1 MIGLLVTG
9 HGHFATGLASSLKLI
24 AGEQNYVEFVDFEEG
39 HSIEVL
45 KNNLRNALNK
55 LAECD
60 GVLVLSDL
68 PGGSPFKTAVEL
80 KFECDSQQM
89 EVIAGTNL
97 PLLIASSTMTAVF
110 ETPMDLAK
118 AMIPEG
124 KDSMICFGMEED
136 DQTEAEFDDDFI

>member
-1 MIGLLVTG
+1 MLGLLITG
-9 HGHFATGLASSLKLI
+9 HGHFATGMNSSLELI
-24 AGEQNYVEFVDFEEG
+24 AGAQANVALVDFEAD

-45 KNNLRNALNK
+45 KDNLNK
-55 LAECD
+55 ALDSLKEYD

-80 KFECDSQQM
+80 KFERPDQAI

-110 ETPMDLAK
+110 DTPLDLAE
-118 AMIPEG
+118 AMMPEG
-124 KDSMICFGMEED
+124 KDSIIRFELAARVEEESD
-136 DQTEAEFDDDFI
+136 EDGI

>member
-1 MIGLLVTG
+1 MLGLLVTG
-9 HGHFATGLASSLKLI
+9 HGHFATGLNSSLELI
-24 AGEQNYVEFVDFEEG
+24 AGAQPNVALVDFEAD

-45 KNNLRNALNK
+45 KDNLNK
-55 LAECD
+55 ALDSLKEYD

-68 PGGSPFKTAVEL
+68 PGGSPFKTAVEC
-80 KFECDSQQM
+80 KFERQDQAI

-110 ETPMDLAK
+110 ESPLDLAE

-124 KDSMICFGMEED
+124 KDSIVRFELAAKVEE
-136 DQTEAEFDDDFI
+136 EADEDGI

>member
-1 MIGLLVTG
+1 MLGLLVTG
-9 HGHFATGLASSLKLI
+9 HGHFATGLNSSLELI
-24 AGEQNYVEFVDFEEG
+24 AGAQPNVALVDFEAD

-45 KNNLRNALNK
+45 KDNLNK
-55 LAECD
+55 ALDSLKEYD

-68 PGGSPFKTAVEL
+68 PGGSPFKTAVEC
-80 KFECDSQQM
+80 KFERPDQAI

-110 ETPMDLAK
+110 ESPLDLAE

-124 KDSMICFGMEED
+124 KDSIIRFELAARVEED
-136 DQTEAEFDDDFI
+136 EDEDGI

>member
-1 MIGLLVTG
+1 MLGLLVTV
-9 HGHFATGLASSLKLI
+9 HGHFATGLNSSLELI
-24 AGEQNYVEFVDFEEG
+24 AGAQPNVALVDFEAD

-45 KNNLRNALNK
+45 KDNLTKALDSLK
-55 LAECD
+55 EYD

-80 KFECDSQQM
+80 KFERPDQAI

-110 ETPMDLAK
+110 ESPLDLAE
-118 AMIPEG
+118 AMMPEG
-124 KDSMICFGMEED
+124 KDSIIRFELAARVEED
-136 DQTEAEFDDDFI
+136 SDEDGI

>member
-1 MIGLLVTG
+1 MLGLLVTG
-9 HGHFATGLASSLKLI
+9 HGHFATGLNSSLELI
-24 AGEQNYVEFVDFEEG
+24 AGAQPNVALVDFEAD

-45 KNNLRNALNK
+45 KDNLTKAFDSLK
-55 LAECD
+55 EYD

-80 KFECDSQQM
+80 KFERPDQAI

-110 ETPMDLAK
+110 ESPLDLAE
-118 AMIPEG
+118 AMMPEG
-124 KDSMICFGMEED
+124 KDSIIRFELAARVEED
-136 DQTEAEFDDDFI
+136 SDEDGI

>member
-1 MIGLLVTG
+1 MLGLLVTG
-9 HGHFATGLASSLKLI
+9 HGHFATGLNSSLELI
-24 AGEQNYVEFVDFEEG
+24 AGAQPNVALVDFEAD

-45 KNNLRNALNK
+45 KDNLTKALDSLK
-55 LAECD
+55 EYD

-80 KFECDSQQM
+80 KYERLDQPI

-110 ETPMDLAK
+110 ESPLDLAE

-124 KDSMICFGMEED
+124 KDSIVRFELAAPVVED
-136 DQTEAEFDDDFI
+136 EDEDGI

>member
-1 MIGLLVTG
+1 MLGLLVTG
-9 HGHFATGLASSLKLI
+9 HGHFATGLGSSLELI
-24 AGEQNYVEFVDFEEG
+24 AGAQPNVALVNFEAD

-45 KNNLRNALNK
+45 KDNLNK
-55 LAECD
+55 ALDSLKEYD

-80 KFECDSQQM
+80 KFERPDQAI
-89 EVIAGTNL
+89 EVISGTNL

-110 ETPMDLAK
+110 ESPLDLAE

-124 KDSMICFGMEED
+124 KDSIIRFELAARAEEVED
-136 DQTEAEFDDDFI
+136 EDGI

>member
-1 MIGLLVTG
+1 MLGLLVTG
-9 HGHFATGLASSLKLI
+9 HGHFATGLNSSLELI
-24 AGEQNYVEFVDFEEG
+24 AGAQPNVALVDFEAD

-45 KNNLRNALNK
+45 KENLTKALDSLK
-55 LAECD
+55 EYD

-80 KFECDSQQM
+80 KFERPDQAI

-110 ETPMDLAK
+110 ESPLDLAE
-118 AMIPEG
+118 AMMPEG
-124 KDSMICFGMEED
+124 KDSIIRFELAARVEED
-136 DQTEAEFDDDFI
+136 SDEDGI

>member
-1 MIGLLVTG
+1 MLGLLVTG
-9 HGHFATGLASSLKLI
+9 HGHFATGLNSSLELI
-24 AGEQNYVEFVDFEEG
+24 AGAQPNVAFVDFEAD

-45 KNNLRNALNK
+45 KDNLTKALDSLK
-55 LAECD
+55 EYD

-80 KFECDSQQM
+80 KYERQDQAI

-110 ETPMDLAK
+110 ENPLDLAE

-124 KDSMICFGMEED
+124 KDSIVRFELAARAVEVED
-136 DQTEAEFDDDFI
+136 EDGI

>member
-1 MIGLLVTG
+1 MLGLLVTG
-9 HGHFATGLASSLKLI
+9 HGHFATGLNSSLELI
-24 AGEQNYVEFVDFEEG
+24 AGAQPNVALVDFEAD

-45 KNNLRNALNK
+45 KENLTKALDSLK
-55 LAECD
+55 EYD

-80 KFECDSQQM
+80 KFERPDQAI

-110 ETPMDLAK
+110 DNPLDLAE
-118 AMIPEG
+118 AMMPEG
-124 KDSMICFGMEED
+124 KDSIIRFELAARVEED
-136 DQTEAEFDDDFI
+136 SDEDGI

>member
-1 MIGLLVTG
+1 MLGLLVTG
-9 HGHFATGLASSLKLI
+9 HGYFATGLNSSLELI
-24 AGEQNYVEFVDFEEG
+24 AGAQPNVALVDFEAD

-45 KNNLRNALNK
+45 KDNLTKALDSLK
-55 LAECD
+55 EYD

-68 PGGSPFKTAVEL
+68 PGGAPFKTAVEL
-80 KFECDSQQM
+80 KFERPDQAI

-110 ETPMDLAK
+110 ESPLDLAE

-124 KDSMICFGMEED
+124 KDSIIRFEFVPFNNEPED
-136 DQTEAEFDDDFI
+136 DEDGI

>member
-1 MIGLLVTG
+1 MLGLLVTG
-9 HGHFATGLASSLKLI
+9 HGHFATGLNSSLELI
-24 AGEQNYVEFVDFEEG
+24 AGAQPNVALVDFEAD

-45 KNNLRNALNK
+45 KDNLTKALDSLK
-55 LAECD
+55 EYD

-80 KFECDSQQM
+80 KFERPDQAI

-110 ETPMDLAK
+110 ESPLDLAE
-118 AMIPEG
+118 AMMPEG
-124 KDSMICFGMEED
+124 
-136 DQTEAEFDDDFI
+136 

>member
-1 MIGLLVTG
+1 MLGLLVTG
-9 HGHFATGLASSLKLI
+9 HGHFATGLNSSLELI
-24 AGEQNYVEFVDFEEG
+24 AGAQPNVALVDFEAD

-45 KNNLRNALNK
+45 KENLTKALDSLK
-55 LAECD
+55 EYD

-80 KFECDSQQM
+80 KFERPDQAI

-110 ETPMDLAK
+110 DNPLDLAE
-118 AMIPEG
+118 AMMPEG
-124 KDSMICFGMEED
+124 KDSIIRFELAARVEED
-136 DQTEAEFDDDFI
+136 ADEDGI

>member
-1 MIGLLVTG
+1 MLGLLVTG
-9 HGHFATGLASSLKLI
+9 HGHFATGLNSSLELI
-24 AGEQNYVEFVDFEEG
+24 AGAQANVALVDFEAD

-45 KNNLRNALNK
+45 KDNLTKALDSLK
-55 LAECD
+55 EYD

-80 KFECDSQQM
+80 KFERPDQAI
-89 EVIAGTNL
+89 EVISGTNL

-110 ETPMDLAK
+110 ESPLDLAE

-124 KDSMICFGMEED
+124 KDSIVRFELAAKVEE
-136 DQTEAEFDDDFI
+136 EADEDGI